1 MTPKG
6 EDLAILVSSIVHH
19 SSCYKRSRIERAAFL
34 FLELA
39 IQARKLH
46 DF

>member
-19 SSCYKRSRIERAAFL
+19 AISALGLKELHFSS
-34 FLELA
+34 
-39 IQARKLH
+39 
-46 DF
+46 